1 MWWKLLLNVVS
12 LALTVT
18 LCSACT
24 ASSTGSRKP
33 DKPIPGILNEPMADV
48 WLGAMEFIDF
58 TCGLPKNPDKPVEQ
72 PTANPL
78 LNLPTDYTNQIAQS
92 MKLPTGKVNPYKFDH
107 SFVYFRG
114 KTFEWGASIIY
125 DYSTANIGRDPHV
138 CPAIWSLQRGSNC
151 TLSQVENLAAKFG
164 PIHGA
169 YHLFT
174 NNCHH
179 FAEWLMKKLIAGDCI
194 PK

>member
-1 MWWKLLLNVVS
+1 MGWKILLNLSCLS
-12 LALTVT
+12 LMIS
-18 LCSACT
+18 LCFACG

-33 DKPIPGILNEPMADV
+33 NKPFHGILTEPMADV
-48 WLGAMEFIDF
+48 WLGAIEFVDF
-58 TCGLPKNPDKPVEQ
+58 TCGLPTKPDTPNEQ

-78 LNLPTDYTNQIAQS
+78 RNVPSNYANQIAQS

-114 KTFEWGASIIY
+114 KTFEWGASVVY
-125 DYSTANIGRDPHV
+125 DYGEATIGRDPHV

-151 TLSQVENLAAKFG
+151 TLDQAEKMARDFG

-194 PK
+194 LK